1 MFRVINLKGLINYAL
16 AIAIIIAGVAT
27 VILLNKPLEYDFAS
41 VYDASNGKHTVNV
54 YTSNKSKRYATR
66 CADELADSFIK
77 AKIGNYDI
85 SIVKNGEYELVY
97 YNSRKVK

>member
-16 AIAIIIAGVAT
+16 AIAIIIAGLAT

-77 AKIGNYDI
+77 ARLGSFDI
-85 SIVKNGEYELVY
+85 SIVKNGEYTLVY
-97 YNSRKVK
+97 YNGSKVK